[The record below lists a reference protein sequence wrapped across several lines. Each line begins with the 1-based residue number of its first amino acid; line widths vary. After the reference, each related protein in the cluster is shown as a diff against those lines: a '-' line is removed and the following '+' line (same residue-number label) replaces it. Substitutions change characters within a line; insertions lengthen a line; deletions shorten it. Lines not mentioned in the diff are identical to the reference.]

1 MSSYSLTDVLDD
13 ISLNF
18 SNLINDLN
26 VNDVSN
32 QIIDLS
38 TNINDLNIKIESVLE
53 IYTIINDLKIRFA
66 S

>member
-18 SNLINDLN
+18 SNLINEFN

>member
-1 MSSYSLTDVLDD
+1 MSSYSLTGVLDD

>member
-18 SNLINDLN
+18 SNLINDFN

-38 TNINDLNIKIESVLE
+38 TNIHDLNIKIESVLE

>member
-18 SNLINDLN
+18 SNLINDFN

>member
-18 SNLINDLN
+18 SNLINDFN

-38 TNINDLNIKIESVLE
+38 TNIHNLNIKIESVLE